1 MTSFSTSPR
10 CWCRPACSGLAAN
23 SGGYLVRWIGLI
35 IVFLCSSIGCSV
47 KGFPQLDGTFHT
59 PQQLR
64 SAAAIATAQGQA
76 LNEIADQQQGM
87 ISGMLETAQGVAEG
101 LGAPAVLTGLLGAA
115 GGFLVPTPG
124 QRRRQ
129 QLAKQEG
136 EIEAKKNPPQ
146 E

>member
-1 MTSFSTSPR
+1 MTSFSISPR
-10 CWCRPACSGLAAN
+10 CWCRLDCFGWVVN
-23 SGGYLVRWIGLI
+23 YGGFRVRWIALI

-87 ISGMLETAQGVAEG
+87 ITSVFETAQGVAEG

-124 QRRRQ
+124 QRKRQ

-136 EIEAKKNPPQ
+136 EIEAKKNPRQ
-146 E
+146 D

>member
-1 MTSFSTSPR
+1 MTSFSTSPK
-10 CWCRPACSGLAAN
+10 CLCRLDCSGWVVN
-23 SGGYLVRWIGLI
+23 SGGFPVRWIGLI

-136 EIEAKKNPPQ
+136 EIEAKGKSGAG
-146 E
+146 

>member
-1 MTSFSTSPR
+1 M
-10 CWCRPACSGLAAN
+10 
-23 SGGYLVRWIGLI
+23 RWIGLT
-35 IVFLCSSIGCSV
+35 IVCLCLSSGCSV
-47 KGFPQLDGTFHT
+47 KGFPQLEGDFHT

-136 EIEAKKNPPQ
+136 EIEAKKNPRQ

>member
-1 MTSFSTSPR
+1 M
-10 CWCRPACSGLAAN
+10 
-23 SGGYLVRWIGLI
+23 RWIVWI
-35 IVFLCSSIGCSV
+35 TVFLCSSIGCSV

-76 LNEIADQQQGM
+76 LSEIADQQQGM
-87 ISGMLETAQGVAEG
+87 IGSVLSTAQRVAEG

-129 QLAKQEG
+129 QLAKTEG
-136 EIEAKKNPPQ
+136 EIEAKKSAQADNG
-146 E
+146 

>member
-1 MTSFSTSPR
+1 MTSFLTLPK
-10 CWCRPACSGLAAN
+10 CWCRLDCSGWVVN
-23 SGGYLVRWIGLI
+23 YGGFRVRWIALI
-35 IVFLCSSIGCSV
+35 IVFLCLNTGCSV

-87 ISGMLETAQGVAEG
+87 ITSVLETAQGVAEG

-136 EIEAKKNPPQ
+136 EIEAKKNPRQ
-146 E
+146 D

>member
-1 MTSFSTSPR
+1 
-10 CWCRPACSGLAAN
+10 
-23 SGGYLVRWIGLI
+23 VRWIGSI
-35 IVFLCSSIGCSV
+35 IVFLCSSTGCSV
-47 KGFPQLDGTFHT
+47 KGFPQLEGNFHT

-76 LNEIADQQQGM
+76 LGEIADQQQGM
-87 ISGMLETAQGVAEG
+87 ITSVLETAQNVAAGV
-101 LGAPAVLTGLLGAA
+101 GAPAVLTGLLGAA

-136 EIEAKKNPPQ
+136 EIEAKKSEQ
-146 E
+146 S

>member
-1 MTSFSTSPR
+1 M
-10 CWCRPACSGLAAN
+10 
-23 SGGYLVRWIGLI
+23 RWIGLI
-35 IVFLCSSIGCSV
+35 TVFLCLNTGCSV
-47 KGFPQLDGTFHT
+47 KGFPQLDGMFHT

-87 ISGMLETAQGVAEG
+87 ITSVLSTAQGVAEG

-124 QRRRQ
+124 QRKRQ

-136 EIEAKKNPPQ
+136 EIEAKGKGAAS
-146 E
+146 

>member
-1 MTSFSTSPR
+1 
-10 CWCRPACSGLAAN
+10 
-23 SGGYLVRWIGLI
+23 VRLIGLI
-35 IVFLCSSIGCSV
+35 IVFHCSSTACSV
-47 KGFPQLDGTFHT
+47 KGFPQLDGKFHT

-64 SAAAIATAQGQA
+64 SAAAIATAQGRA
-76 LNEIADQQQGM
+76 LTEIADQQQGM
-87 ISGMLETAQGVAEG
+87 ITSVLETAQGVAAG
-101 LGAPAVLTGLLGAA
+101 VGAPAVLTGLLGAA

-136 EIEAKKNPPQ
+136 EIEAKRSGQPGN

>member
-1 MTSFSTSPR
+1 VILCLTSPR
-10 CWCRPACSGLAAN
+10 CWCRPDCSGSVVN
-23 SGGYLVRWIGLI
+23 YGGFRVRWIGLI
-35 IVFLCSSIGCSV
+35 TVFLCLNTGCSV

-87 ISGMLETAQGVAEG
+87 IASFLDTAQGVAAG
-101 LGAPAVLTGLLGAA
+101 VGAPAVLTGLLGAA

-124 QRRRQ
+124 QRKRQ

-136 EIEAKKNPPQ
+136 EIEAKKNA
-146 E
+146 

>member
-1 MTSFSTSPR
+1 L
-10 CWCRPACSGLAAN
+10 CRPDYSGSVVN
-23 SGGYLVRWIGLI
+23 SGGFPVRWIGST
-35 IVFLCSSIGCSV
+35 IVFLCLNTGCSV

-87 ISGMLETAQGVAEG
+87 ITSVFETAQGVAEG

-129 QLAKQEG
+129 QLAKTEG
-136 EIEAKKNPPQ
+136 EIAAKKNA
-146 E
+146 